1 VIQGT
6 SINRREF
13 IKTLGFSTAVFTLRG
28 FMSCKQTTTPRPN
41 ILWLVS
47 EDNGPFLGC
56 YGDPLAETPNL
67 DKLASEGI
75 MFENAYANVPVCAP
89 ARSTIITGM
98 YACSLGTHHMR
109 SYNRLPKHIKF
120 FTNYLREAGYYCSN
134 NAKED
139 YNVAKK
145 HKVELPNEII
155 GIVRCSN
162 PTCVSN
168 ANEPVKSRFKVINKD
183 PTRIKCYFCEREPE
197 DIADR
202 II

>member
-1 VIQGT
+1 MKKELKIPLIKNGTVIDHITAGNAVKVLHIL
-6 SINRREF
+6 SIPKSSSSVVSVAMNVKSKFGKKDIVKVENRE
-13 IKTLGFSTAVFTLRG
+13 IDPQEVDKIALIAPKATI
-28 FMSCKQTTTPRPN
+28 N
-41 ILWLVS
+41 IIR
-47 EDNGPFLGC
+47 N
-56 YGDPLAETPNL
+56 
-67 DKLASEGI
+67 
-75 MFENAYANVPVCAP
+75 
-89 ARSTIITGM
+89 
-98 YACSLGTHHMR
+98 
-109 SYNRLPKHIKF
+109 
-120 FTNYLREAGYYCSN
+120 
-134 NAKED
+134 

-183 PTRIKCYFCEREPE
+183 PPRIKCYFCEREPE